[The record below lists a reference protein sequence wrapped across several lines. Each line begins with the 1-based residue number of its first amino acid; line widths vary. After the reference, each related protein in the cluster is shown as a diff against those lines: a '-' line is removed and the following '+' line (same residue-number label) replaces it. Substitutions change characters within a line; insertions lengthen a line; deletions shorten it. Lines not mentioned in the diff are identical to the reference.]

1 MNALVYLKERTRM
14 CDYTYSCTECE
25 FNKFSKINTTK
36 IEPCIELEANH
47 PELAIE
53 IVDKW
58 SASNPPKEYN
68 WHKVNKIKR
77 ED

>member
-14 CDYTYSCTECE
+14 CDYTYSCTECDFFKHWSNPE
-25 FNKFSKINTTK
+25 
-36 IEPCIELEANH
+36 EPCNFIEAQF
-47 PELAIE
+47 PMVAIE
-53 IVDKW
+53 IIDKW
-58 SASNPPKEYN
+58 SAAHPPKEYN